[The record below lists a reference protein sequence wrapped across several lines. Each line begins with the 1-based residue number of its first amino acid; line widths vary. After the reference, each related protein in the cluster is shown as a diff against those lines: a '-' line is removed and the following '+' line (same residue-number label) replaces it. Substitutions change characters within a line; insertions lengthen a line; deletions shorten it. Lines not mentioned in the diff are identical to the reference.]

1 MDLYRKMKEAVL
13 ESEFKIQVGENYVSV
28 VGYTKMKEIS
38 SKSMT
43 VIAKEKEV
51 EIKGRDMAVQKLVTD
66 EVFITGKIDT
76 ISLRGNHE

>member
-13 ESEFKIQVGENYVSV
+13 ESKFKIQVGENYVSV

-43 VIAKEKEV
+43 VIALDKEV
-51 EIKGRDMAVQKLVTD
+51 EIKGMDMAVQKLVTD